1 VVQQLRALNSEPVV
15 SGLLNPHSGIFPNQ
29 LFGNSIRRSL
39 PSEGAKVARNCPLGA
54 KMHNSKEILD
64 EAPTLFDDIG
74 GEPLTG
80 SGFETESPEPDF
92 ATTEPVQLER
102 QAPRQE

>member
-1 VVQQLRALNSEPVV
+1 MRLGRIASASV
-15 SGLLNPHSGIFPNQ
+15 NPRSGIFPNQ
-29 LFGNSIRRSL
+29 LFGNSVRRSL

-64 EAPTLFDDIG
+64 DAPALFDDIG
-74 GEPLTG
+74 GESLAG